1 MIGER
6 KNVEGVTKE
15 DNRNKNVFGLRKIRF
30 E

>member
-6 KNVEGVTKE
+6 ENIEDVTKV